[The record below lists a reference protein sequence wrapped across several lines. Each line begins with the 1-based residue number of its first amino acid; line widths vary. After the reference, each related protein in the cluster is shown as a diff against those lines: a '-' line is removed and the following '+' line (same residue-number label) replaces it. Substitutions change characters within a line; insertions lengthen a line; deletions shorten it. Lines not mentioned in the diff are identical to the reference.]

1 VSRFSS
7 IVLDVDSTLCDV
19 EGIDWLAGLR
29 GNEVKEWS
37 ASLTAQAMAGG
48 IPIEAVYAQRMGVV
62 KPTRAEIDELAEVY
76 LDRIAA
82 GALETL
88 TELREHDVE
97 TVMVSGGLREAIL
110 PLAEK
115 LSIPEQS
122 VHAVS
127 VFFSED
133 GRYAGFDSRS
143 PFTQQMGKRSAVEKL
158 KLRRPVLAVGDGM
171 TDAEMKGVVDGF
183 AAFTAFK
190 RRGPV
195 IELADYVIESFDQL
209 RHLVLE

>member
-115 LSIPEQS
+115 LNIPEQR

-133 GRYAGFDSRS
+133 GQYAGFDSRS
-143 PFTQQMGKRSAVEKL
+143 PFTQQMGKRSAVEKFN
-158 KLRRPVLAVGDGM
+158 LRRPLA
-171 TDAEMKGVVDGF
+171 TE
-183 AAFTAFK
+183 
-190 RRGPV
+190 
-195 IELADYVIESFDQL
+195 
-209 RHLVLE
+209 